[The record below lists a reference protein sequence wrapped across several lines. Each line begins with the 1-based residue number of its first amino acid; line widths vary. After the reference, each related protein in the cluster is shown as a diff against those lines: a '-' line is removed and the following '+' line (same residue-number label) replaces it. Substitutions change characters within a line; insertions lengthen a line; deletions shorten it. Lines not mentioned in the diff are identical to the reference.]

1 MKNFISFFVSII
13 IIYGM
18 FFSQYHLS
26 PNTDK
31 SYKFF
36 WVEYKFE
43 DSKDV
48 VIKDNLSFVDGLQ
61 NGTTLWVKSIK
72 SLFVGGWNI
81 YDSLRLY
88 VSILNINFL
97 LKLVLHLVVI
107 FASLIIAFL
116 AMFAAIIVFFYK
128 LLFFKASIS
137 YYIGFCVSFFGILRL
152 SQLVDDS
159 PSKKGLMTKHPNSF
173 MRLAK

>member
-1 MKNFISFFVSII
+1 MKNFISLFVGVI

-31 SYKFF
+31 SYKIL

-48 VIKDNLSFVDGLQ
+48 VIKDNLNFVDGLQ
-61 NGTTLWVKSIK
+61 NGTTLWGKSIK
-72 SLFVGGWNI
+72 SLFVGGWDL

-88 VSILNINFL
+88 VSMLNINFWL
-97 LKLVLHLVVI
+97 
-107 FASLIIAFL
+107 
-116 AMFAAIIVFFYK
+116 
-128 LLFFKASIS
+128 
-137 YYIGFCVSFFGILRL
+137 
-152 SQLVDDS
+152 
-159 PSKKGLMTKHPNSF
+159 N
-173 MRLAK
+173 

>member
-1 MKNFISFFVSII
+1 MKNFISLFVGVI

-18 FFSQYHLS
+18 FFSEYHLS

-31 SYKFF
+31 SYKIF

-48 VIKDNLSFVDGLQ
+48 IIKDNLNFVDGLQ
-61 NGTTLWVKSIK
+61 NGTTLWGKSIK
-72 SLFVGGWNI
+72 SLFVGGWDL

-88 VSILNINFL
+88 VSMLNTNFL
-97 LKLVLHLVVI
+97 LKLALHLVVI
-107 FASLIIAFL
+107 IASFVIAFL
-116 AMFAAIIVFFYK
+116 AMFAALIVFFYK

-137 YYIGFCVSFFGILRL
+137 YYMGFCVSFFGIMTL
-152 SQLVDDS
+152 SQFTDDS
-159 PSKKGLMTKHPNSF
+159 SSKKRTYDKAS
-173 MRLAK
+173 